1 MSTGRGVG
9 GLRGALARS
18 GVYYG
23 WFVVGACFLCGMV
36 CFGTIYSFGVFFEFI
51 QREFQGSYAGTSL
64 IFSVQSIITFGGGAV
79 LGVFVDR
86 YGTRRLLAV
95 GGVLFAG
102 GLFAVG
108 RVNSFVGVVLAYG
121 VVAALGFTVLYVV
134 TYATPPRWFDRRV
147 GIATAVATAGGGIGI
162 MAMPTVSA
170 RLIEW
175 FGWRDAYL
183 ALMLGFLGL
192 IVLAALLV
200 ADHPASVGA
209 DATSEF
215 ADGGPSV
222 ASADLR
228 SQLDAVG
235 NMVTQP
241 SFGLVFAGYVMIF
254 TPAYMLLVHVVEYA
268 STAGIGRGVGVLA
281 IGVIGGMNFLGKF
294 VFGGLSD
301 RVGITAAVVGCATL
315 VGLGTLVLTTL
326 PMEAALLAGVVV
338 FGLGYGGAGALLS
351 PMLADLFGT
360 ANINALFGVT
370 SVAFAVTGAVAPVLG
385 GLSFDLTG
393 SFAPGFLLGAVLA
406 LLAGPALAIANHVHD
421 PATG

>member
-1 MSTGRGVG
+1 MSGRGPAG
-9 GLRGALARS
+9 GIRGLLSRS
-18 GVYYG
+18 GIYYG
-23 WFVVGACFLCGMV
+23 WFVVAACFLSGMV

-51 QREFQGSYAGTSL
+51 QGEFQGSYAGTSL

-86 YGTRRLLAV
+86 YGTRRLLV
-95 GGVLFAG
+95 IG
-102 GLFAVG
+102 GLLFGAGLVAVSQ
-108 RVNSFVGVVLAYG
+108 VQSFLGVVLAYG
-121 VVAALGFTVLYVV
+121 IVAALGFTVLYVV
-134 TYATPPRWFDRRV
+134 TYATPPRWFQRRV
-147 GIATAVATAGGGIGI
+147 GIATAVATAGGGLGI
-162 MAMPTVSA
+162 MVMPWISA
-170 RLIEW
+170 RLIEAV
-175 FGWRDAYL
+175 GWRDAYL
-183 ALMLGFLGL
+183 ALMVGFLGL
-192 IVLAALLV
+192 ILLAALLI

-209 DATSEF
+209 DPTAEF
-215 ADGGPSV
+215 DGGGPSV

-228 SQLDAVG
+228 TQLEAVSD
-235 NMVTQP
+235 MVTQP

-301 RVGITAAVVGCATL
+301 RIGITASVVGCATL
-315 VGLGTLVLTTL
+315 VGVGTLVLTLL
-326 PMEAALLAGVVV
+326 PLELALLAGVFI
-338 FGLGYGGAGALLS
+338 FGLGYGGSGALLS

-370 SVAFAVTGAVAPVLG
+370 SVAFAVTGSVAPFIG
-385 GLSFDLTG
+385 GLSYDLAG

-406 LLAGPALAIANHVHD
+406 LLAGPALALANHIHD
-421 PATG
+421 PTAG

>member
-1 MSTGRGVG
+1 MSPCRTAE
-9 GLRGALARS
+9 GLRSTLARS

-51 QREFQGSYAGTSL
+51 QREFRGSYAGTSL
-64 IFSVQSIITFGGGAV
+64 IFSVQSIVTFGGGAI

-86 YGTRRLLAV
+86 YGTRRVLGV
-95 GGVLFAG
+95 GGLLFAG
-102 GLFAVG
+102 GLFTVG
-108 RVNSFVGVVLAYG
+108 RVDSFLGVVLAYG

-183 ALMLGFLGL
+183 ALMIGFLGL
-192 IVLAALLV
+192 IVLATLLV
-200 ADHPASVGA
+200 ADHPGSVGA
-209 DATSEF
+209 DATIEF
-215 ADGGPSV
+215 DGGGPTV
-222 ASADLR
+222 ACVELR
-228 SQLDAVG
+228 SQLDAVSG
-235 NMVTQP
+235 MVRQP
-241 SFGLVFAGYVMIF
+241 TFGLVFASYVMIYM
-254 TPAYMLLVHVVEYA
+254 PAYMLLVHVVEYA
-268 STAGIGRGVGVLA
+268 NTAGIGREAGVLA
-281 IGVIGGMNFLGKF
+281 IGVIGAMNFLGKF
-294 VFGGLSD
+294 TFGWLSD
-301 RVGITAAVVGCATL
+301 RVGLTAGVMACATL
-315 VGLGTLVLTTL
+315 VGVGTLVLTILSTEL
-326 PMEAALLAGVVV
+326 ALLVGVFV

-370 SVAFAVTGAVAPVLG
+370 SAAFAITGSVGPFLA
-385 GLSFDLTG
+385 GLSYDLAG
-393 SFAPGFLLGAVLA
+393 SFVPGYLLGALLA
-406 LLAGPALAIANHVHD
+406 LGAAPTVLLAERLHD
-421 PATG
+421 PAAG